1 MASTGLRL
9 IRDKGGSVLGN
20 YFNFRS
26 NSITWEISGTVFAV
40 ITWEISGTVFTFMT
54 WEISGT
60 VFTVTTLEI
69 SRKVIH
75 CYNMGD
81 IRDSI
86 HCYNMGDIRDGIHCY
101 CTTLETF
108 LTIIYSTVLSI
119 QKDTLLEEIHT
130 GCR

>member
-1 MASTGLRL
+1 MGDIS
-9 IRDKGGSVLGN
+9 D
-20 YFNFRS
+20 
-26 NSITWEISGTVFAV
+26 SIHCYK
-40 ITWEISGTVFTFMT
+40 

-60 VFTVTTLEI
+60 VFTVITWEI
-69 SRKVIH
+69 LLIRDRIH

-86 HCYNMGDIRDGIHCY
+86 HCYNMGDIRHGIHCY

-119 QKDTLLEEIHT
+119 QKDTLLKEIHT